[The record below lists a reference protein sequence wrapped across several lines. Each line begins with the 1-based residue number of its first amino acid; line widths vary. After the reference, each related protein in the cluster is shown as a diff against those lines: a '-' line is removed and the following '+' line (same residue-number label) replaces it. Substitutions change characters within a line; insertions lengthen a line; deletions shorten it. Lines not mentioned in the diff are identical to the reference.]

1 MVYLPMKS
9 LLLFFMVSLMAL
21 SINAQRCP
29 VQDFQVGTGAS
40 EDIGS
45 VRMPANGELALMTN
59 NNAVGCGN
67 SMSQESPSESLC
79 LVGDNG
85 QRKVTS
91 AVPAGFVD
99 LGLPSGT
106 LWKTENES
114 DFFTYEEALSRFG
127 KNLPSKEDLEEL
139 KSECK
144 WSWTGSG
151 MKVTGPNGNS
161 INLPAAGC
169 RNSFGGVRH
178 SVGSRGYYW
187 SSTPNGSRSAWY
199 LHFFSDEVGIKDT
212 YRGDGRSVRLVQGN
226 HKTKEEG
233 TPKRAVPAG
242 FVDLGLP
249 SGKLWKDK
257 NESGFFTYNQALS
270 RFGKNLP
277 SKEDLVELKLEC
289 KWSWTGSGYKV
300 TGPNGNSIYLPAS
313 GCRNSNGNMDYV
325 GSSGFYWSSSPGTS
339 EIAWCLYFGSDRVR
353 MYINNLS
360 YGQSVRLVQDK

>member
-139 KSECK
+139 KS
-144 WSWTGSG
+144 
-151 MKVTGPNGNS
+151 V
-161 INLPAAGC
+161 
-169 RNSFGGVRH
+169 
-178 SVGSRGYYW
+178 
-187 SSTPNGSRSAWY
+187 
-199 LHFFSDEVGIKDT
+199 
-212 YRGDGRSVRLVQGN
+212 
-226 HKTKEEG
+226 
-233 TPKRAVPAG
+233 
-242 FVDLGLP
+242 
-249 SGKLWKDK
+249 
-257 NESGFFTYNQALS
+257 
-270 RFGKNLP
+270 
-277 SKEDLVELKLEC
+277 C

-325 GSSGFYWSSSPGTS
+325 GSSGFNWSSSPGTS